1 MNIFA
6 IEGTSTR
13 IDWRKSARSLDNY
26 RVVKMI
32 LESCQMLCTTLN
44 LLYDDKVTP
53 YRNAHKNHPSTK
65 WVRESSANF
74 QYLVEHTEA
83 MIAEYESRFP
93 GKVHKC
99 KAVLETCKSLYKPE
113 LFPSNNPTRLPMCM
127 PDEFKSD
134 NIVESYRRFYAAK
147 PRMRY
152 PEAKIPRWFRQYRGS
167 KEFQVL

>member
-26 RVVKMI
+26 SVVKMI

-113 LFPSNNPTRLPMCM
+113 LFASNEPTQLPMCM